1 MSQQLYVFVSSV
13 LNVSI
18 TIEVEDD
25 EVLQVVFKTQFSKSS
40 SLDGIDII
48 KENLHQTINY
58 IDEHIVENR
67 SRIREA
73 RKITRCNP
81 AGRGNTRTR
90 I

>member
-1 MSQQLYVFVSSV
+1 M
-13 LNVSI
+13 NVSI

-48 KENLHQTINY
+48 KENLHQTINH
-58 IDEHIVENR
+58 IDEYIVENR

>member
-73 RKITRCNP
+73 RKITRCDP

>member
-48 KENLHQTINY
+48 KENLHQTINH

-73 RKITRCNP
+73 RKITRCDP